1 MEWLNVPLLTAIGT
15 LLVAVVGAVAAG
27 AVLIIKAMHE
37 VSVTTGKIE
46 VAVNSEKTASNAM
59 IASLRNENALLR
71 DVISDK
77 KATAQ
82 LLAQSV
88 AIVATKSGDAG
99 K

>member
-1 MEWLNVPLLTAIGT
+1 MELSVPVITSLGTLIIAVISAIG
-15 LLVAVVGAVAAG
+15 AA
-27 AVLIIKAMHE
+27 AVLIIRALHD
-37 VSVTTGKIE
+37 VTVTAGKIE

-59 IASLRNENALLR
+59 IESLRKENALLR
-71 DVISDK
+71 EVITDK

-88 AIVATKSGDAG
+88 AIVATKATEGG